1 MSSYF
6 LLLQY
11 LLYMN
16 PEIGFS
22 IDHKTEHCLVFNSGS
37 LIRSCN
43 RACNENVPSDAE
55 VAAIKSYFGTLPF
68 TWAVDATDIQ
78 TIAVLEHNNLR
89 AVGSFPA
96 MILDLST
103 LETVDYG
110 REIIIKEITH
120 ESSERLKWIEIVSTS
135 FNVSPIELTKLLD
148 FFMTKLSPGTLR
160 LYVAY
165 YNGRAAA
172 ASMALHHGKIIAMHW
187 IATIPEF
194 RNKGLGFAVTHK
206 PLVDS
211 KANGIEQAVLLAS
224 AMGKPVYERIGFK
237 QYAVYN
243 VYAN

>member
-1 MSSYF
+1 
-6 LLLQY
+6 
-11 LLYMN
+11 
-16 PEIGFS
+16 
-22 IDHKTEHCLVFNSGS
+22 
-37 LIRSCN
+37 
-43 RACNENVPSDAE
+43 
-55 VAAIKSYFGTLPF
+55 
-68 TWAVDATDIQ
+68 
-78 TIAVLEHNNLR
+78 
-89 AVGSFPA
+89 
-96 MILDLST
+96 
-103 LETVDYG
+103 
-110 REIIIKEITH
+110 
-120 ESSERLKWIEIVSTS
+120 
-135 FNVSPIELTKLLD
+135 
-148 FFMTKLSPGTLR
+148 MTKLSPGTLR